1 MALLQCRESLP
12 ARAAYTVCDSVGFF
26 FCVPGEGN
34 FKHKNEAPGV
44 KCVRMEVTAGH
55 AGFVFVLVVLVHGF
69 WTFFIGFN
77 WNRK

>member
-1 MALLQCRESLP
+1 M
-12 ARAAYTVCDSVGFF
+12 
-26 FCVPGEGN
+26 PGEGN

-69 WTFFIGFN
+69 WTFFYWLQLEQKI
-77 WNRK
+77 NRIKMIFHKNKKKWYFIEI

>member
-1 MALLQCRESLP
+1 M
-12 ARAAYTVCDSVGFF
+12 
-26 FCVPGEGN
+26 PGEGN

-69 WTFFIGFN
+69 LLASTGTENKQDKNDFS
-77 WNRK
+77 